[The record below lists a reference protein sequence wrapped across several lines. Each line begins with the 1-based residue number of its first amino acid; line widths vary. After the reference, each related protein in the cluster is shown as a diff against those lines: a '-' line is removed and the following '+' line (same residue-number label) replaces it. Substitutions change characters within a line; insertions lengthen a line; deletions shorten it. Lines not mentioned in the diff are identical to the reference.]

1 MKKIISYILTLML
14 AFTFAI
20 PNANAA
26 TKQLEVHFINVGQ
39 GDAILIKAPNG
50 KNMLV
55 DGGPSSSGKQLV
67 SYLKGQKIKKLD
79 YVVATH
85 PDADH
90 IGGLINVLNSI
101 SIGKFIDSGKIHTS
115 QTFEKMIKLI
125 SDKKIP
131 YIVPKTGDK
140 IVLDSTLKM
149 DVLHANEK
157 TEESNEAS
165 IVLKLTYN
173 KVSFLLMGDADTN
186 IENELM
192 KTSNVK
198 ATVLKAGHHGSNT
211 SSSAKF
217 ISTVKPATAILSY
230 GKDNKYGHPHAAVQ
244 SRLKKVGAKVYETAK
259 HCNIVVK
266 TDGLKH
272 TVSTGCGNG
281 NKVTTVTKP
290 SQVKPTT
297 STTQTKF
304 KNCTELRKVYPKGV
318 AKGHPAYQ
326 LKLDRDKDGWAC
338 EL

>member
-1 MKKIISYILTLML
+1 ML
-14 AFTFAI
+14 VITFAI

-67 SYLKGQKIKKLD
+67 SYLKEQNIKKLD

-101 SIGKFIDSGKIHTS
+101 SIGKFVDSGKVHTS
-115 QTFEKMIKLI
+115 QTFEKMLKLI

-131 YIVPKTGDK
+131 YIVPNTGDK
-140 IVLDSTLKM
+140 IVLDSTINI
-149 DVLHANEK
+149 DVLHADENAD
-157 TEESNEAS
+157 ESNEAS
-165 IVLKLTYN
+165 IVLKVTFN
-173 KVSFLLMGDADTN
+173 KVSFLLMGDADIN
-186 IENELM
+186 IENALM
-192 KTSNVK
+192 QTADVK
-198 ATVLKAGHHGSNT
+198 ATVLKAGHHGSDT

-230 GKDNKYGHPHAAVQ
+230 GKDNQYGHPHAAVQ
-244 SRLKKVGAKVYETAK
+244 SRLQKVGAKVYETPK

-272 TVSTGCGNG
+272 NVSTGCGDNG
-281 NKVTTVTKP
+281 NKDNAINKP
-290 SQVKPTT
+290 VQVKPTPPPA
-297 STTQTKF
+297 TQTNF

-318 AKGHPAYQ
+318 AKGHPAYES
-326 LKLDRDKDGWAC
+326 KHDRDKDGWAC
-338 EL
+338 E